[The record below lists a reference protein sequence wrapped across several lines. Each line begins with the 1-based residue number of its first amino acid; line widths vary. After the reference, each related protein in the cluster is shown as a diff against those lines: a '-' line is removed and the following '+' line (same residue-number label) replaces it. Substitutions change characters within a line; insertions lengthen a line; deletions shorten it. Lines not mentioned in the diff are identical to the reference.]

1 MTSIKVLL
9 PLAIIAMLGL
19 AYYFTAGAA
28 TVDETAII
36 KSTLERKDFV
46 VNVTATGE
54 LKAKNSE
61 KIRGPQGLR
70 QANIYNVTISDL
82 VPEGTVVKEGDYVA
96 RLDRSELDT
105 KIKDIQSEIEKVETQ
120 LAQTEI
126 DTAIELRSIRDQL
139 INLNF
144 SKKEKELEV
153 QQSKYEAPMVIQAAK
168 IDLERSNRDYLQ
180 LLSKYE
186 LTKVKTEAQINEI
199 DASLKQNTSKKE
211 RFSKLGNEMTI
222 TAPKDGMV
230 IYKRNWNG
238 RVSTGSQ
245 INVWDPTVAELPD
258 LTDMVSKTFVNEV
271 DISRVKKGQDV
282 TIKVDAFP
290 DKSYTGSVISVANIG
305 EELRNYDAKVFEVMI
320 QVNEMDS
327 ILRPAM
333 TTSNDI
339 VTDIYES
346 VLSIPMEAL
355 QTDSLTYVFA
365 EKNGKTVRQEVIT
378 GVSNNDGI
386 IIDHGLQEGDVYL
399 MTVPENIED
408 LDFVLIDQKIKD
420 DIKKKQEKDRKERK
434 AKMAEK
440 LKSVE
445 GLAAPKGGGGGGGNV
460 IIFN

>member
-1 MTSIKVLL
+1 MTSIKILL
-9 PLAIIAMLGL
+9 PLAIIALFGF
-19 AYYFTAGAA
+19 AYYFTAGS
-28 TVDETAII
+28 TTTDETAII
-36 KSTLERKDFV
+36 KNTLERQDFV

-70 QANIYNVTISDL
+70 EAGIYEVTISDL
-82 VPEGTVVKEGDYVA
+82 IPEGTLVKTGDYVA
-96 RLDRSELDT
+96 QLDRSALAT
-105 KIKDIQSEIEKVETQ
+105 KIKDIQTEIEKIETQ
-120 LAQTEI
+120 LAQMEI
-126 DTAIELRSIRDQL
+126 DTAIELRGIRDQL
-139 INLNF
+139 INLDF

-153 QQSKYEAPMVIQAAK
+153 DQSKYEAPMVIQSAK
-168 IDLERSNRDYLQ
+168 IDLERTNRDYKQ

-186 LTKVKTEAQINEI
+186 LSKVKSEAQINEI
-199 DASLKQNTSKKE
+199 QASLKQNTTKLS
-211 RFSKLGNEMTI
+211 RFNKLGDNMTI
-222 TAPKDGMV
+222 NAPKEGML
-230 IYKRNWNG
+230 IYKRGWRG
-238 RVSTGSQ
+238 KVTTGSQ
-245 INVWDPTVAELPD
+245 VNVWDPTVAELPD

-290 DKSYTGSVISVANIG
+290 DKTYSGSVISVANIG

-365 EKNGKTVRQEVIT
+365 EKNGKRVRQEVIT
-378 GVSNNDGI
+378 GVSNNDAI
-386 IIDHGLQEGDVYL
+386 TIDHGLEEGDVYL
-399 MTVPENIED
+399 MTIPENMEE
-408 LDFVLIDQKIKD
+408 LDFIYIDQKIKD
-420 DIKKKQEKDRKERK
+420 DIKQKQEEDRKARK

-445 GLAAPKGGGGGGGNV
+445 GLAAPGRDGGDGGGM

>member
-1 MTSIKVLL
+1 MTSLKVLL
-9 PLAIIAMLGL
+9 PLAIIGLLGL
-19 AYYFTAGAA
+19 AYFFST
-28 TVDETAII
+28 TSTTSDESAVI
-36 KSTLERKDFV
+36 KNTLKRENFV

-54 LKAKNSE
+54 LKAKRSE

-70 QANIYNVTISDL
+70 QANIYNVTIADL
-82 VPEGTVVKEGDYVA
+82 IPEGTVVKEGDYVA
-96 RLDRSELDT
+96 KLDRSELDT
-105 KIKDIQSEIEKVETQ
+105 KIKDIQTEVEKIETQ

-126 DTAIELRSIRDQL
+126 DTAIELRGIRDQL
-139 INLNF
+139 INMNF

-153 QQSKYEAPMVIQAAK
+153 EQSKYEAPMVIQAAK
-168 IDLERSNRDYLQ
+168 IDLERSNRDYKQ

-199 DASLKQNTSKKE
+199 KASLKQNTSKLD
-211 RFSKLGNEMTI
+211 RFNKLGNGMTI
-222 TAPKDGMV
+222 TAPKDGML

-245 INVWDPTVAELPD
+245 INLWDPTVAELPD

-290 DKSYTGSVISVANIG
+290 DKTYSGSVISVANIG

-346 VLSIPMEAL
+346 VLSIPLEAL
-355 QTDSLTYVFA
+355 QSDSLTYVLM

-378 GVSNNDGI
+378 GVSNNDAI
-386 IIDHGLQEGDVYL
+386 VIDHGLEEGAVYF
-399 MTVPENIED
+399 MTVPDNVED
-408 LDFVLIDQKIKD
+408 LDFIPIDQKIKD
-420 DIKKKQEKDRKERK
+420 EIKRKQEEDKKARQ

-445 GLAAPKGGGGGGGNV
+445 GLSVPAKEGGGGSF
-460 IIFN
+460 IIIE

>member
-9 PLAIIAMLGL
+9 PLAIIALFGF
-19 AYYFTAGAA
+19 AYYFTTGS
-28 TVDETAII
+28 TTTDETAII
-36 KSTLERKDFV
+36 KNTLERKDFV

-82 VPEGTVVKEGDYVA
+82 IPEGTVVKKGDYVA

-105 KIKDIQSEIEKVETQ
+105 KIKDIQTEIEKIETQ

-126 DTAIELRSIRDQL
+126 DTAIELRGIRDQL

-153 QQSKYEAPMVIQAAK
+153 EQSKYEAPMVIQAAQ
-168 IDLERSNRDYLQ
+168 IDLERTNRDYKQ

-186 LTKVKTEAQINEI
+186 LSKVKSEAQINEI
-199 DASLKQNTSKKE
+199 KASLKQNTTKLK
-211 RFSKLGNEMTI
+211 RFSKLGEDMTI
-222 TAPKDGMV
+222 TAPKDGML
-230 IYKRNWNG
+230 IYKRSWNG

-245 INVWDPTVAELPD
+245 INLWDPTVAELPD

-365 EKNGKTVRQEVIT
+365 EKNGKKVRQEVIT
-378 GVSNNDGI
+378 GVSNNDAI
-386 IIDHGLQEGDVYL
+386 TIDHGLEEGDVYL
-399 MTVPENIED
+399 MTIPDNVEE
-408 LDFVLIDQKIKD
+408 LDFIYIVMEVEEISLFL
-420 DIKKKQEKDRKERK
+420 IKKY
-434 AKMAEK
+434 
-440 LKSVE
+440 L
-445 GLAAPKGGGGGGGNV
+445 
-460 IIFN
+460 I